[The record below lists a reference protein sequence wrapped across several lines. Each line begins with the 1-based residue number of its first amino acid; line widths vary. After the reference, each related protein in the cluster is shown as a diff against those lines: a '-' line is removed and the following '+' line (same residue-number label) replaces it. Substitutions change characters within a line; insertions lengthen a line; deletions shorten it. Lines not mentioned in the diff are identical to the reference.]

1 MCHLYH
7 HFVWFFILWYPLTIL
22 YSDHFNRSFSNLLA
36 VWHLFLKL
44 LRLFTFAV
52 VFDFNNVNILD
63 VTSSKTW
70 VCTVFFGKP
79 SLILPP
85 LEKYWQDTICILI
98 CFYVYLCIKIS
109 TDIWIRLSHLSTGK
123 GGNVASFVQ
132 SKTKR
137 CAISIAINCK
147 L

>member
-7 HFVWFFILWYPLTIL
+7 HFVWYLFYGIHWPYFIVTIL
-22 YSDHFNRSFSNLLA
+22 IDRF
-36 VWHLFLKL
+36 LFLKL

-52 VFDFNNVNILD
+52 VFDFNNVSILD